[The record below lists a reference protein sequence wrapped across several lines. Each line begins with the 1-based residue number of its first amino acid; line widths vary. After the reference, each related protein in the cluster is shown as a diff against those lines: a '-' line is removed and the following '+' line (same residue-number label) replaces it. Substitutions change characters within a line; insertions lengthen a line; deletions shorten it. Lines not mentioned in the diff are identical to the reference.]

1 MIIWN
6 PPDRLASL
14 VKMLAS
20 CRQRYRCLVDGQN
33 EYLGEILPSGT
44 QAEVLAWIE
53 ARYKVLGELYVVD
66 LDRVNSSFI
75 MLFTSPEM
83 WEIVPTAK
91 RYLVLV
97 DGVEKMFVLEPIHE
111 DLLGWHPE
119 RAIAWNTKQSQKC

>member
-33 EYLGEILPSGT
+33 EYLGESLPYGT

-53 ARYKVLGELYVVD
+53 ARYKVLGELYQELKEIQEGRLSQIYV
-66 LDRVNSSFI
+66 
-75 MLFTSPEM
+75 PE
-83 WEIVPTAK
+83 V
-91 RYLVLV
+91 R
-97 DGVEKMFVLEPIHE
+97 
-111 DLLGWHPE
+111 LLLSLNLINE
-119 RAIAWNTKQSQKC
+119 S